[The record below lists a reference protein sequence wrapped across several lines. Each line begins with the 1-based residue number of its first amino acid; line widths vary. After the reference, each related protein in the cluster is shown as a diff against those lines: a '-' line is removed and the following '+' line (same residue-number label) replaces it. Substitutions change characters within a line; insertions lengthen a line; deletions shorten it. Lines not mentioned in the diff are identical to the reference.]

1 MVKIHAGL
9 LIGGDV
15 DIIVHWKILTVKKQR
30 VKNKAE
36 KVRTWLVPHSELTP
50 DQLKVVKMPL
60 DRHRL
65 VLGSAGSGKTQV
77 LIHRASYL
85 AKTYG
90 ISPDNFRIFV
100 FTDMARE
107 YIRPAAQ
114 LLGLPEETVTTFD
127 HWCRLFYEDRKSKDL
142 PRTYINMRID
152 FQRIRTEVLLLLEQ
166 KKELRNSLEF
176 ALVDDGQDLTP
187 EVYKI
192 LSLAARHVTVFA
204 DFQQKIAET
213 RASEPL
219 ILEAL
224 SLKER
229 GSTFSGTYRN
239 APHVANLASH
249 FIADEDARRDYLSQV
264 AAKQKVKAHPLCYVA
279 PSSDKEMSLLAAT
292 LQMRQSMNEKVGIIV
307 PSSSLIHGLAK
318 DLNGRGVEV
327 EKVIERDAQNIFHEP
342 FDFGNDIAKIAT
354 FHTAKGLA
362 FDSIFLPHLTENS
375 FSGAKSEAR
384 QRMLFV
390 GVARARQWV
399 YLSTVKGKEFKE
411 IDILKAAEADGHLLL
426 I

>member
-1 MVKIHAGL
+1 MAR
-9 LIGGDV
+9 
-15 DIIVHWKILTVKKQR
+15 KQK
-30 VKNKAE
+30 VKNKAG
-36 KVRTWLVPHSELTP
+36 KVSTWLVPLSELGP
-50 DQLKVVKMPL
+50 GQLKVVEMPL
-60 DRHRL
+60 DRHHV

-90 ISPDNFRIFV
+90 ISPDNFRVFV

-107 YIRPAAQ
+107 YIKPAAQ
-114 LLGLPEETVTTFD
+114 LLGLPEETFTTFD
-127 HWCRLFYEDRKSKDL
+127 HWCRLFYEDYKSKDL
-142 PRTYINMRID
+142 PRAYINLRID
-152 FQRIRTEVLLLLEQ
+152 FQRIRNEVLLLLEQ
-166 KKELRNSLEF
+166 KKELRNCLEF

-192 LSLAARHVTVFA
+192 LSLAARHVSVFA
-204 DFQQKIAET
+204 DFQQKTAET
-213 RASEPL
+213 RTSEPL

-224 SLKER
+224 GLKKR
-229 GSTFSGTYRN
+229 GPAFSGTYRN
-239 APHVANLASH
+239 APYVANLASY
-249 FIADEDARRDYLSQV
+249 FIADKDARRDYLSQV

-279 PSSDKEMSLLAAT
+279 PSSDKEISLLAAT

-318 DLNGRGVEV
+318 DLNERGVEV

-384 QRMLFV
+384 QRMLFA

-411 IDILKAAEADGHLLL
+411 VDILKAAEAAGHLLL